1 MNSGSVT
8 SFIGS
13 IQVEATTNVTLLS
26 GSRLIA
32 PEGDISISAKN
43 FNATNAEV
51 APGRGLVLALTGN
64 LLAGTNTWTVRD
76 GFSLLSKPT
85 LGDFTATTV
94 SNVALPYANP
104 QSWWAGADR
113 GASLTGF
120 TNNAALGRLILD
132 GGANS
137 LFTFQGTG
145 PSSNALYVDV
155 LVLANS
161 AADTDADG
169 NLVALDVRPGM
180 KIYYA
185 KAFANDVDITADLIG
200 KNGGSLA
207 QLSHNGLFTTPADGV
222 LTKPA
227 SYDIDLKVAME
238 SGSANSLKVTWNTK
252 AGATNTLYA
261 LNPSQG
267 NGWVKV
273 TNFVSA
279 TSGRVSYSEPISAG
293 SGRFFKVRVDR
304 P

>member
-1 MNSGSVT
+1 
-8 SFIGS
+8 
-13 IQVEATTNVTLLS
+13 
-26 GSRLIA
+26 LIA
-32 PEGDISISAKN
+32 PEGDISIAAKN
-43 FNATNAEV
+43 LNATNAEV
-51 APGRGLVLALTGN
+51 APGRGLILALTGN
-64 LLAGTNTWTVRD
+64 LSAGTNTWTVRD

-104 QSWWAGADR
+104 QSWWAGEDR

-120 TNNAALGRLILD
+120 TNNAALGRLVLD

-137 LFTFQGTG
+137 LFTFHGNG

-161 AADTDADG
+161 AADTDVDG

-200 KNGGSLA
+200 KNGGALA
-207 QLSHNGLFTTPADGV
+207 QLSHDGLFTTPGEGV
-222 LTKPA
+222 LAKPA

-238 SGSANSLKVTWNTK
+238 SGSTSNLKVTWNTK
-252 AGATNTLYA
+252 VGATNTLYGF
-261 LNPSQG
+261 NPTQG

-279 TSGRVSYSEPISAG
+279 TSGRVTYTEPVSAG
-293 SGRFFKVRVDR
+293 GGRFFKVRVDR